1 MLPGIN
7 FFSRFGLFKMQM
19 SKKREGENEKYS
31 YKRVACFWIWHAD
44 FSFRNTVALL
54 KLHPIIDS
62 FINTPVLLKVLLQK
76 VPYLPPDIKS
86 TV

>member
-1 MLPGIN
+1 MKNTVTKERLAFEYGT
-7 FFSRFGLFKMQM
+7 L
-19 SKKREGENEKYS
+19 
-31 YKRVACFWIWHAD
+31 D
-44 FSFRNTVALL
+44 FAFRNTVALL

-62 FINTPVLLKVLLQK
+62 FVNTLVLLKVLLQK